1 MLDPEPEKI
10 HQLRALA
17 ETDALLLTL
26 APERKNALEAIALAA
41 SLGIKVS
48 LGHTNASTEVL
59 HQAVAAGATCFT
71 HLGNAC
77 PQQLDRH
84 DNILWR
90 ALDTPG
96 LTVSLIP
103 DQIHISPQLFRLV
116 HRALGKE
123 SIYYTTDAMAAAG
136 APPGAYTIGALELE
150 AGADPIVPQP
160 GRRNYARPRPS
171 PTGAAFVDARSS

>member
-10 HQLRALA
+10 HQLRSLT
-17 ETDALLLTL
+17 ENDPLLLTL
-26 APERKNALEAIALAA
+26 APGRKNALEAIALAT

-77 PQQLDRH
+77 PQQLARH

-90 ALDTPG
+90 PLDTPG
-96 LTVSLIP
+96 FTVSLIP

-116 HRALGKE
+116 QRDPGKG
-123 SIYYTTDAMAAAG
+123 SIYLSTYAIGAAG
-136 APPGAYTIGALELE
+136 RPARAY
-150 AGADPIVPQP
+150 
-160 GRRNYARPRPS
+160 
-171 PTGAAFVDARSS
+171 